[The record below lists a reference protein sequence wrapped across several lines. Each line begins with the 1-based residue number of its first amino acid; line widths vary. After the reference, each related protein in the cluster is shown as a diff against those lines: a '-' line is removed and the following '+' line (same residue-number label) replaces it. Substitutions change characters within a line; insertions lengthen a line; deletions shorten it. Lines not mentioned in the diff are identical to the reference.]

1 MAISAV
7 LILLFT
13 LDIAL
18 IYLIYTYNPI
28 GSINR
33 FLSLLLIP
41 VTFTNLE
48 MLFLY
53 SARKSIPIEIGLNMA
68 IFGIIFFFPLF
79 YHFSYYFPR
88 KKVKQHSQILFA
100 VLYLLPIILGI
111 VLLLTYKSESSILFS
126 RDLIRPQKY
135 IHKNPVYFGIYS
147 AVLVYLLSL
156 LSITVYRL
164 ALSLRLNLLKR
175 ERKTVIMLLVGFIPL
190 SLILLFNN
198 LIFLPLKG
206 GIYFYLAGS
215 GIYTIYFLILIFQ
228 FGYIDRKA
236 VSRFFIIYP
245 ALFGLIL
252 LLYNRLLVPL
262 NSLIASSL
270 FITMPFLLILELLL
284 FFALSAPLI
293 RILEDRIGFLLS
305 PSPANIREILSLAG
319 PELAEIIDITELDQF
334 LVKLFIQE
342 LHLKQFYFLI
352 RDTNTKKYH
361 SLRQN
366 SPEVSF
372 PLEGELTGKLK
383 NLHKICDIQKI
394 ALSWEQGEELELLD
408 RYRISLVVPLFTEHE
423 LDAVCLIG
431 EPGVARPWHQPEI
444 EELEIFFSG
453 IPVVIGRWQTHIK
466 AIEMEQKQAKIEKIA
481 VLNEI
486 TSEVAHEIR
495 NPLSIIATSAETIA
509 SKKLSAGE
517 IERLANDIQEETERM
532 SNLLKRLLSLPTQ
545 KKIQHSRT
553 DIGEAVSRTFKLISQ
568 KAQEKQVHLEFSC
581 ESKECYAMI
590 NREAFIQVCLNLSLN
605 AIEVL
610 PGNGTLKAVIKTNR
624 DTVDVYITDNGPG
637 IPENIISRIFE
648 PFFTTKPEGTGLGL
662 AISKRIINEA
672 GGSIKAASTVEGT
685 IFRIRLP
692 GAKD

>member
-1 MAISAV
+1 MAISAI

-88 KKVKQHSQILFA
+88 KKVKQRSKLLFA
-100 VLYLLPIILGI
+100 VLYLLPILLGVMLI
-111 VLLLTYKSESSILFS
+111 LTYKSESSILFF
-126 RDLIRPQKY
+126 RYLIQPQKY
-135 IHKNPVYFGIYS
+135 INKNPVYFGIYS
-147 AVLVYLLSL
+147 IVLVYLLSL
-156 LSITVYRL
+156 LSITIYRL
-164 ALSLRLNLLKR
+164 ALSLKLNLLKR
-175 ERKTVIMLLVGFIPL
+175 ERKTVIMVLVGFIPL

-215 GIYTIYFLILIFQ
+215 AIYTVYFLILIFQ

-252 LLYNRLLVPL
+252 LLYNRLLSPL

-270 FITMPFLLILELLL
+270 FITMPFLIILELLL
-284 FFALSAPLI
+284 FFTLSAPLI

-305 PSPANIREILSLAG
+305 PSPANIRETLSLAG

-334 LVKLFIQE
+334 LVKLFIYE

-372 PLEGELTGKLK
+372 PLEGELTEKLK

-408 RYRISLVVPLFTEHE
+408 KYRISLVVPLFTERE
-423 LDAVCLIG
+423 LDAVCLLG

-466 AIEMEQKQAKIEKIA
+466 AIEMEQKQARIEKIA

-532 SNLLKRLLSLPTQ
+532 SDLLKRLLSLPTQ
-545 KKIQHSRT
+545 KTIQHSRT

-581 ESKECYAMI
+581 ESGECYAMI
-590 NREAFIQVCLNLSLN
+590 NREAFIQVCLNLSQ
-605 AIEVL
+605 I
-610 PGNGTLKAVIKTNR
+610 GR
-624 DTVDVYITDNGPG
+624 
-637 IPENIISRIFE
+637 
-648 PFFTTKPEGTGLGL
+648 
-662 AISKRIINEA
+662 
-672 GGSIKAASTVEGT
+672 ASCRERV
-685 IFRIRLP
+685 
-692 GAKD
+692 